1 MPPSAIKTA
10 ETPQP
15 LTTSEYEKMNELL
28 ARASVGQ
35 SPATRIGEPYVA
47 LTNIM
52 VPRRGDPEKNAD
64 LVRAGEIVHLTDEE
78 ALSYGPRQGR
88 QVAVVRKVNGPT
100 SRREMPRIPPKAMSG
115 RLQGPPADARPDP
128 AGSSAIQ
135 YVEPAVVPEATEPT
149 PGTENWDGDAG
160 PGSGPVD
167 AEDIIPS
174 RVRARQ
180 TQKG

>member
-1 MPPSAIKTA
+1 MPPAAIKTA
-10 ETPQP
+10 ETPQQ
-15 LTTSEYEKMNELL
+15 LTASERDKLDELL
-28 ARASVGQ
+28 ARASLGQ
-35 SPATRIGEPYVA
+35 GPATRIGEPYVA

-64 LVRAGEIVHLTDEE
+64 LVRAGEVVHLTDEE
-78 ALSYGPRQGR
+78 ALAYGPRQGR
-88 QVAVVRKVNGPT
+88 QVAVVRKLNGPES
-100 SRREMPRIPPKAMSG
+100 SREVPRIPPKAMSG

-128 AGSSAIQ
+128 VGSSAIQ
-135 YVEPAVVPEATEPT
+135 YVEPAVIPEATEPQ

-180 TQKG
+180 AQRG